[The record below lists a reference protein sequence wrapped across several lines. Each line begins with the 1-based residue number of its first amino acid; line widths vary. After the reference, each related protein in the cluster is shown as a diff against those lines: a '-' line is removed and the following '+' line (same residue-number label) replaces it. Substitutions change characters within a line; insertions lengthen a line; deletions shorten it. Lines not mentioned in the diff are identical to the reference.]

1 MALRIPSIRRRAVLG
16 GVLADLALI
25 AVATSPPTMEPP
37 SVSVLVVYF
46 GGILVYTF
54 LANETRGVFWAIN
67 AWVLEAIRVPPRLV
81 ANYGTLVVVCIGVAS
96 ALVLMAGSTV
106 AGGLA
111 ANRGGVVRT
120 LD

>member
-1 MALRIPSIRRRAVLG
+1 
-16 GVLADLALI
+16 
-25 AVATSPPTMEPP
+25 MEPP

-96 ALVLMAGSTV
+96 ALVLVAGSTV